1 MLPDLDGDHDLDDD
15 GYFDEPK
22 DRPTGVFDAHL
33 LRQSLAA
40 LPSRSPI
47 CFKGSDAVAE
57 AMNAMQREHR
67 GCVLVTEDG
76 TPRSALTGIFTER
89 DILLRIINRGRNPAT
104 VTLDEV
110 MVRDPECLPVDASI
124 AWVLNKMSVGG
135 FRHVPALDANGCPS
149 IIVSVRDVVEFLVE
163 KFPNEVLNLPPMGVE
178 RYRTRDGA

>member
-33 LRQSLAA
+33 LRQSLAS

-110 MVRDPECLPVDASI
+110 MVRDPESLPVDASI

-163 KFPNEVLNLPPMGVE
+163 KFPNEVLNLPPMGVQ
-178 RYRTRDGA
+178 RYRNRDGA